1 MEESPEIMNDPKT
14 FCININTKQ
23 VKSLL
28 CETLQIYIEKFLIP
42 SYSKYG
48 VELNF
53 VDIASTAVYEIAL
66 KKAIEHVSKRA
77 CTTAEV
83 ESDTVKTI
91 RVFYRNFETNKST
104 ENIEFVRIVKITGD
118 KKSLPE
124 ETSAALY

>member
-1 MEESPEIMNDPKT
+1 M
-14 FCININTKQ
+14 
-23 VKSLL
+23 
-28 CETLQIYIEKFLIP
+28 
-42 SYSKYG
+42 
-48 VELNF
+48 ELNF